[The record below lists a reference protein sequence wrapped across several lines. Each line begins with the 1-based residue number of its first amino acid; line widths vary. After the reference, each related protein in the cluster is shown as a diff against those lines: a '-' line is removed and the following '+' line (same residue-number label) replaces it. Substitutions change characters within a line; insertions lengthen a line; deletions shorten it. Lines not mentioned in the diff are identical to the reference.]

1 MAYQNKNMS
10 VIAYAN
16 GWTMWQY
23 KTEDSIELID
33 EDLHYLPKA
42 VVNLMAVGDVIYI
55 TSKGITYQR
64 QIVDI
69 HNGTATIGR
78 VS

>member
-1 MAYQNKNMS
+1 MAFKNKNMS

-33 EDLHYLPKA
+33 EDLHYFPMN
-42 VVNLMAVGDVIYI
+42 VVTLMAVGDIIYI
-55 TSKGITYQR
+55 TSNGTTYQR

-69 HNGTATIGR
+69 HKRTATIGR